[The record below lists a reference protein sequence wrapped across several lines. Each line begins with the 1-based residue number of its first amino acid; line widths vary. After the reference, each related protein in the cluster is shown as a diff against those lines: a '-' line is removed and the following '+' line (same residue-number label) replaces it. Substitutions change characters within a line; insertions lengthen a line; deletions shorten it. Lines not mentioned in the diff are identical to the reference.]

1 VNKPEIDL
9 TKLKLVHTLELPVRW
24 RDLDDL
30 GHVNNSVY
38 FTYFEQ
44 ARVEWWSTI
53 DEVLAVDK
61 QGPVIVTANCN
72 FLKPIFYPTTLHINV
87 HAGLP
92 GNSSYIIYYEI
103 FTKNQT
109 LELAAHGST
118 KIVWVDYSQGKAI
131 PLPEKFRRLVGPK

>member
-1 VNKPEIDL
+1 MTPSEIDI
-9 TKLKLVHTLELPVRW
+9 TKLKLVYTAEIPVRW

-44 ARVEWWSTI
+44 ARVEWWHSL
-53 DEVLAVDK
+53 DEALEADK

-72 FLKPIFYPTTLHINV
+72 FLKPLFYPAMLQVKV

-103 FTKNQT
+103 FSKN
-109 LELAAHGST
+109 ELIAQGST
-118 KIVWVDYSQGKAI
+118 KIVWVDYAKGKAL
-131 PLPEKFRRLVGPK
+131 PLPEKIREMIG